1 MAKGFAM
8 CSAPSAFETP
18 ARWSFELPTVA
29 SHFDAHVREQLPFY
43 ELATTAVADLVR
55 FYLQPGG
62 TLLDIGASTGNVSLA
77 CREAIEERNAKAIN
91 VEPSHEMAARF
102 RGVGEM
108 VQARIEDIEIP
119 PCDVAVS
126 FLTLGF
132 VPPKRRRQ
140 LIGRIL
146 ESVSP
151 GGALVVVERV
161 ECDGNA
167 FLAMASGRWAHG
179 SAHWE
184 AWLGTMAL
192 WSVFIATGY
201 LVAVAWRRA
210 VHRADPPPSGS
221 GRVSIQGQEDTVTA

>member
-1 MAKGFAM
+1 M
-8 CSAPSAFETP
+8 CSSPASFETP

-77 CREAIEERNAKAIN
+77 CRDAIKERNAKAIN
-91 VEPSHEMAARF
+91 VEPSQEMAARF
-102 RGVGEM
+102 RGVGEV
-108 VQARIEDIEIP
+108 VQARIEDIEVP

-132 VPPKRRRQ
+132 VPPKKRRQ
-140 LIGRIL
+140 LIARIL

-151 GGALVVVERV
+151 GGAFVLVERV
-161 ECDGNA
+161 EGEGNPT
-167 FLAMASGRWAHG
+167 ASRLLISSAKLRNG
-179 SAHWE
+179 SPPQA
-184 AWLGTMAL
+184 
-192 WSVFIATGY
+192 V
-201 LVAVAWRRA
+201 VAKE
-210 VHRADPPPSGS
+210 
-221 GRVSIQGQEDTVTA
+221 VSIAGVLRPVCCEMLASFSPWLFFAYGDFRGYVIERPE